1 MGRTRF
7 AIGELLAASGS
18 GRRVVVMVALAVVLA
33 AGLVLA
39 SVMILLQVRPNIDNM
54 RLMVRSEVFK
64 RMGTNGFVGRRDVW
78 WVVAE
83 KRGELSQQELEPL
96 GLSAFARAAIPGQI
110 GGDETGVSHVGLP
123 MWCAIQTECFDRA
136 TGLLVKE
143 GVREVP
149 MAGVRWLVPTLISWP
164 RFAANVAMLTPFTF
178 AGIVL
183 VVFAAGRARR
193 AWRRRAGRCTACGY
207 DTRGLSKCPECGAAT
222 PGAIPVP
229 SAAR

>member
-1 MGRTRF
+1 MLSRTGVF
-7 AIGELLAASGS
+7 AAVATK
-18 GRRVVVMVALAVVLA
+18 RRTAVSILLAVVLA
-33 AGLVLA
+33 ASVVLGG
-39 SVMILLQVRPNIDNM
+39 VMILLQVRPSVDTM
-54 RLMVRSEVFK
+54 RLMVGSSVFK
-64 RMGTNGFVGRRDVW
+64 RMGTNGYPGRRDVW

-123 MWCAIQTECFDRA
+123 MWCAIQTEYFDRA

-149 MAGVRWLVPTLISWP
+149 LAGVRWLVPTLISWP
-164 RFAANVAMLTPFTF
+164 RFAANVVMLTPITF

-193 AWRRRAGRCTACGY
+193 AWRRRAGRCAACGY
-207 DTRGLSKCPECGAAT
+207 DARGLSKCPECGAAT